1 MHWNQEE
8 AVEKDGATKFR
19 DKGVSVGERK
29 MSRAQSEQTSEKA
42 QALNLRSDLEAD
54 NIEPMALSNEVKNCL
69 IKNGL
74 EGFIRVAEAPPHE
87 ELDKLAMTIVVDKLS
102 EGMVQAAIEL
112 PSRGLYLIENPSTQ
126 ILMRYFGEFSIA
138 SKA

>member
-87 ELDKLAMTIVVDKLS
+87 ELEQVSIDLK
-102 EGMVQAAIEL
+102 AIRE
-112 PSRGLYLIENPSTQ
+112 STVHALI
-126 ILMRYFGEFSIA
+126 G
-138 SKA
+138 